1 MSDSARR
8 RTLFVLGLFAALLAS
23 RLCHLHI
30 LWAEEGYGSAGA
42 VQILHGK
49 MIYRD
54 FWFDKPPI
62 AALLYV
68 LWGGTAGWALRIAGA
83 LFGLLTALAAWRC
96 ASALWSEREGY
107 WAAGL
112 VTFYLIFDIPA
123 AVMTLGPDLIVV
135 PLAFIAIS
143 CVLRKEPIWAGLWCA
158 VALQSNA
165 KALLLVA
172 VVLFWG
178 GRRHALKIAAAF
190 AAGTAVGLTGLA
202 VTGSL
207 HAYWVQVW
215 EFGRL
220 YSRDTFVEHP
230 VREGGVRSLNWLGFH
245 LALVVPAA
253 TVLIKERGRTRFR
266 FAIWLCLAA
275 AGVWAGERY
284 FPRYYLI
291 LIPPAILLAAR
302 GFVLLSGWYG
312 KTEVAPMTSPQW
324 RCVFCVCLGL
334 LLIPMIRFGP
344 RYVLLAEDLLLG
356 RPHQWGD
363 VVLNQDSQEVAAEIS
378 EVIRSRGISDRS
390 LLVWGYRPDLFAYT
404 QLAAGTPYLDSQ
416 LLTGV
421 IADRH
426 LMNTKVSLPAA
437 AQNRLALI
445 QSSPTFIVDGLGPL
459 NPKLAITEYPEL
471 QSWLEE
477 NYEEV
482 GRTKDSVVY
491 ARRPAGGERIR

>member
-1 MSDSARR
+1 
-8 RTLFVLGLFAALLAS
+8 
-23 RLCHLHI
+23 
-30 LWAEEGYGSAGA
+30 
-42 VQILHGK
+42 
-49 MIYRD
+49 
-54 FWFDKPPI
+54 
-62 AALLYV
+62 
-68 LWGGTAGWALRIAGA
+68 
-83 LFGLLTALAAWRC
+83 
-96 ASALWSEREGY
+96 
-107 WAAGL
+107 
-112 VTFYLIFDIPA
+112 
-123 AVMTLGPDLIVV
+123 
-135 PLAFIAIS
+135 
-143 CVLRKEPIWAGLWCA
+143 
-158 VALQSNA
+158 
-165 KALLLVA
+165 
-172 VVLFWG
+172 
-178 GRRHALKIAAAF
+178 
-190 AAGTAVGLTGLA
+190 
-202 VTGSL
+202 
-207 HAYWVQVW
+207 
-215 EFGRL
+215 
-220 YSRDTFVEHP
+220 VEHP